1 MIWRACLIATARAAA
16 LSTGESS
23 ISIAFFI
30 TENNLFSVI
39 KKGKA
44 IPRPAVAVTKPLA
57 GEPGVTKLRVRYKV
71 REN

>member
-1 MIWRACLIATARAAA
+1 MIWLACLIAAPGRLRCRQVSQAYR
-16 LSTGESS
+16 LP
-23 ISIAFFI
+23 FFI
-30 TENNLFSVI
+30 TENDLFSVI
-39 KKGKA
+39 DTGQA